1 MATLKKQRRIDT
13 DNRIKAAAV
22 EVFAEYGYER
32 AQLSYMSK
40 IAGISIGLIG
50 QNFGSKQDLF
60 MSVVRDGYDN
70 LHKVFNSIGENK
82 SWEEYLIGLLQ
93 YFKSSMNDE
102 EIKKRIAFTSTIAN
116 SKDTPPCYL
125 EESVKELEKTP
136 VADALRIGQK
146 NGEVKDG
153 HPGILYAL
161 FFRTA
166 CNIIVSCNKNNIALP
181 EDEWFLSLVRK

>member
-1 MATLKKQRRIDT
+1 MEIQYVIINFIILLAIL
-13 DNRIKAAAV
+13 V
-22 EVFAEYGYER
+22 
-32 AQLSYMSK
+32 
-40 IAGISIGLIG
+40 IAGRKTVKRI
-50 QNFGSKQDLF
+50 FGGRLEKINKELDEAEAIEKMEMPIFESLPEEAFEED
-60 MSVVRDGYDN
+60 
-70 LHKVFNSIGENK
+70 FN
-82 SWEEYLIGLLQ
+82 EED
-93 YFKSSMNDE
+93 DE
-102 EIKKRIAFTSTIAN
+102 ERKKRIAFTSATAN

-153 HPGILYAL
+153 HPGILYVL

-166 CNIIVSCNKNNIALP
+166 CNIIVACNKNNIAIP